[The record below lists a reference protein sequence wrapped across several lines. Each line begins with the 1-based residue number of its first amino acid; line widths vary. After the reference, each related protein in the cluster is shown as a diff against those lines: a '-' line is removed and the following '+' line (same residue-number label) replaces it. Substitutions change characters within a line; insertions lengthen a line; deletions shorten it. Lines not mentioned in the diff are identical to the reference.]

1 MRPIP
6 VQQRHIN
13 QKTELMVMD
22 DAEMALNL
30 IELAKT
36 TSLSDRRR
44 SPAKPIWNPEAN
56 VEFASAA
63 SLIFDREECIALE
76 KELAAALRHHPVAA

>member
-30 IELAKT
+30 IDLAHRT
-36 TSLSDRRR
+36 TLSDRRR
-44 SPAKPIWNPEAN
+44 SSAKPIWNPEAKA
-56 VEFASAA
+56 EFASAA
-63 SLIFDREECIALE
+63 SMIFDNEECIAIE
-76 KELAAALRHHPVAA
+76 KELAAALRHHPIAA

>member
-30 IELAKT
+30 IELAQT
-36 TSLSDRRR
+36 TSFSDRRR
-44 SPAKPIWNPEAN
+44 SPAQPIWNPEAK

-63 SLIFDREECIALE
+63 SLILDREECIAIE
-76 KELAAALRHHPVAA
+76 KELAAALHHHPVAA